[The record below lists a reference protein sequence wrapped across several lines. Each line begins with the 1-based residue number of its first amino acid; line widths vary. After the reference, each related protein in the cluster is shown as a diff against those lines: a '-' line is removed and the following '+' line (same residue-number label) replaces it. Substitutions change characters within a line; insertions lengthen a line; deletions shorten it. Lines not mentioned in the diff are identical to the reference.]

1 VALRALVVDDDRY
14 SLDMCSMLVE
24 EHGFEVTTAA
34 SLGEARRQLAATRPN
49 LVMLDLRLPDGDGL
63 ELVETLK
70 EPPGAHV
77 ILMTGH
83 ASVDSAVQALRKGAT
98 DYLVKPLDIPRV
110 REVLAEVVRVHALQ
124 DETATLAAE
133 ARAKG
138 RFGPLIGSA
147 PAMQRVYDLIA
158 RVAPTEATVLVTG
171 ESGTGKEL
179 VATAVHQLSRRAERP
194 FVAINCGAISPSL
207 IESELFGH
215 ERGSFTG
222 ADRSHRGVFERAS
235 GGSLLLD
242 EISEM
247 PLELQVRLLRVLE
260 TGSVVRV
267 GGDRPIA
274 VDVRVIAATNRDPA
288 DAVAAGRLREDL
300 LYRLQVFPISL
311 PPLRDRADD
320 VPALVDFFLSELNRI
335 EGLEKRV
342 SQQALARLCAH
353 SWPGNVR
360 ELRNVVHRA
369 FIMGDHEIGEEALP
383 VELGGTEPGPANG
396 LSFAP
401 GTPLAEMERRAI
413 FAALDHYGLDKRR
426 TAEALGISLK
436 TLYNRLHE
444 YGRLPKSRPPGET

>member
-1 VALRALVVDDDRY
+1 VVDDDRGAV
-14 SLDMCSMLVE
+14 DMCSVLVE
-24 EHGFEVTTAA
+24 ELGFEVSTAG
-34 SLGEARRQLAATRPN
+34 SLGEARRQLATTRPN
-49 LVMLDLRLPDGDGL
+49 LVLLDLRLPDGDGL
-63 ELVETLK
+63 DLVETLK

-83 ASVDSAVQALRKGAT
+83 ASVDSAVEALRKGAT

-110 REVLAEVVRVHALQ
+110 RAVLAEVARIHALQ
-124 DETATLAAE
+124 DEVAQLCE
-133 ARAKG
+133 QARANG

-147 PAMQRVYDLIA
+147 PNMQRVYDLIA

-179 VATAVHQLSRRAERP
+179 VANAVHQLSRRADRP

-235 GGSLLLD
+235 GGTLLLD

-260 TGSVVRV
+260 TGAVVRV
-267 GGDRPIA
+267 GGDRAIA
-274 VDVRVIAATNRDPA
+274 IDVRVIAATNREPQE
-288 DAVAAGRLREDL
+288 AVAKGNLREDL
-300 LYRLQVFPISL
+300 LYRLQVFPITL
-311 PPLRDRADD
+311 PPLRDRLGD
-320 VPALVDFFLSELNRI
+320 VPALVGFFLSELNRI
-335 EGLEKRV
+335 EGTEKTI
-342 SQQALARLCAH
+342 SAEALSRLATH
-353 SWPGNVR
+353 TWPGNVR

-369 FIMGDHEIGEEALP
+369 FIMGDLVIGEEALP
-383 VELGGTEPGPANG
+383 VELGGAEPGPAAG

-444 YGRLPKSRPPGET
+444 YGRLPKGRTAAEGN